1 MGFGVSQG
9 GELGGV
15 NEDGA
20 SGERR
25 KLVGSLGGGKGDLW
39 LTELDFVSQLGV
51 GTEWIGW
58 RDGDTEVKKREI
70 KNGDVERRWAEDKS
84 NVIIV

>member
-1 MGFGVSQG
+1 
-9 GELGGV
+9 
-15 NEDGA
+15 
-20 SGERR
+20 
-25 KLVGSLGGGKGDLW
+25 
-39 LTELDFVSQLGV
+39 VSQLGV